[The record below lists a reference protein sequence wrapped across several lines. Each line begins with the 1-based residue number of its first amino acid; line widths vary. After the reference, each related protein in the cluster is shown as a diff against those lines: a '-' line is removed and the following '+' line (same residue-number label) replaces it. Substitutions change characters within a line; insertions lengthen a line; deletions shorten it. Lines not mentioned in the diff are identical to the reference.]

1 MKRLENKV
9 AIVTGG
15 GSGFGAGICRRFSE
29 EGAKIVVVDL
39 DAASAAAVAKECKNA
54 IPCQADVSQDRDV
67 QAMVQKAVEHFGGL
81 DIVVNNAGIPQRR
94 GSMLDVDEA
103 TFDRIYAVN
112 VKSIYLTTKHAVPEL
127 RKRGGGSII
136 NTASTQGTRPKGGLT
151 WYAGSK
157 GAVIT
162 ITKAMAQELAADNI
176 RVNATSPIIA
186 DTGMALDFM
195 GGTES
200 QTQRETWLNSV
211 PLGRLC
217 EPKDVGDATVYL
229 ASEDAAFISGVC
241 LEVNGGRCV

>member
-1 MKRLENKV
+1 MKRLKNKV

-15 GSGFGAGICRRFSE
+15 GSGFGAGICQRFAD
-29 EGAKIVVVDL
+29 EGAKVIVADL
-39 DAASAAAVAKECKNA
+39 DAARAVAVAEG
-54 IPCQADVSQDRDV
+54 CQDAVGCEADVSHERDV
-67 QAMVQKAVEHFGGL
+67 KEMIKTAVKNFGGL
-81 DIVVNNAGIPQRR
+81 DILVNNAGVPQRR
-94 GSMLDVDEA
+94 GSMLDVDEE
-103 TFDRIYAVN
+103 TFDRIFAVN
-112 VKSIYLTTKHAVPEL
+112 VKSIYLTAKHAVPEL

-136 NTASTQGTRPKGGLT
+136 NTASTAGVRPKGGLT

-162 ITKAMAQELAADNI
+162 ITKAMAQELATDKI

-186 DTGMALDFM
+186 DTGMTVEFM

-200 QTQRETWLNSV
+200 AAQREAWLNSV

-217 EPKDVGDATVYL
+217 EPRDVADATLYL

>member
-9 AIVTGG
+9 AIITGG
-15 GSGFGAGICRRFSE
+15 GSGFGAGICRRMAE
-29 EGAKIVVVDL
+29 EGAKVVVADI
-39 DAASAAAVAKECKNA
+39 DAASAQTIAEECKNA
-54 IPCQADVSQDRDV
+54 IMCQADVSKDSDV
-67 QAMVQKAVEHFGGL
+67 KAMIKTAIDHFGGL
-81 DIVVNNAGIPQRR
+81 DIIVNNAGIPQRR
-94 GSMLDVDEA
+94 GSMLDVDEE

-112 VKSIYLTTKHAVPEL
+112 VKSIYLTAKHGVPEL
-127 RKRGGGSII
+127 RKRGGGAII

-162 ITKAMAQELAADNI
+162 ITKAMAQELAVDNI

-186 DTGMALDFM
+186 DTGMALEFM

-200 QTQRETWLNSV
+200 ESQRKTWLNSV

>member
-15 GSGFGAGICRRFSE
+15 GSGFGAGICKKFTE
-29 EGAKIVVVDL
+29 EGARVIVADL
-39 DAASAAAVAKECKNA
+39 DAASAVAIANECSGAVACE
-54 IPCQADVSQDRDV
+54 ADVSKDRDV
-67 QAMVQKAVEHFGGL
+67 QAMVQKAIEHFGGL
-81 DIVVNNAGIPQRR
+81 DIVVNNAGVPQTR
-94 GSMLDVDEA
+94 GSMLEIDEE
-103 TFDRIYAVN
+103 TFDRIYDVN

-157 GAVIT
+157 GAVVT
-162 ITKAMAQELAADNI
+162 ITKAMAQELAGDNI

-186 DTGMALDFM
+186 DTGMAVDFM
-195 GGTES
+195 GGKES
-200 QTQRETWLNSV
+200 AEQRETWLKSV

-217 EPKDVGDATVYL
+217 EPEDVADATIYL

>member
-15 GSGFGAGICRRFSE
+15 GSGFGAGICQRFAK
-29 EGAKIVVVDL
+29 EGAKVIVADL
-39 DAASAAAVAKECKNA
+39 DAARAAAVAKDCDHA
-54 IPCQADVSQDRDV
+54 VACQADVAHERDV
-67 QAMVQKAVEHFGGL
+67 QVMVNTAIENFGGL
-81 DIVVNNAGIPQRR
+81 DILVNNAGVPQRR
-94 GSMLDVDEA
+94 GSMLDVDEE
-103 TFDRIYAVN
+103 TFDRIFAVN
-112 VKSIYLTTKHAVPEL
+112 VKSIYLTAKHAVPEL
-127 RKRGGGSII
+127 RKRGGGSIV
-136 NTASTQGTRPKGGLT
+136 NTASTAGVRPKGGLT

-186 DTGMALDFM
+186 ETGMTVEFM

-200 QTQRETWLNSV
+200 AAQREAWLSSI

-217 EPKDVGDATVYL
+217 EPRDVADATLYL
-229 ASEDAAFISGVC
+229 ASQDAAFISGVC